1 MLWNAKHRL
10 LLSTKPCFVMP
21 HSADF
26 PFPLSEKC
34 KGYRLM
40 QKLDGA
46 AHSHIQI
53 RNNMNASADLSDLAR
68 VQSQMNCIHY
78 QTVLC

>member
-1 MLWNAKHRL
+1 MLWSAKHRL
-10 LLSTKPCFVMP
+10 LSTKACFVMP

-26 PFPLSEKC
+26 PFLSLSEKC

-68 VQSQMNCIHY
+68 AQFQMSCIH
-78 QTVLC
+78 C